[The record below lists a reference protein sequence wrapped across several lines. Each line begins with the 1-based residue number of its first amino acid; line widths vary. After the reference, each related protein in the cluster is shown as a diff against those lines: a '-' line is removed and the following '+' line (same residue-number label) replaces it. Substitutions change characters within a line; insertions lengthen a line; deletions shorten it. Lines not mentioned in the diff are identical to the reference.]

1 MNSKIDSQSRIQ
13 IKNNLNSSYYV
24 EAGAGTGKTTV
35 LVDRIVSLILK
46 NKTPINKIA
55 AITFNKSAAKNIKD
69 KIRNSLESISLKN
82 IEILNNPDKSPYAK
96 VNNLN
101 KININISIS
110 HDNEYAVAFALIEQ

>member
-13 IKNNLNSSYYV
+13 IRNNLNSSYYV

-55 AITFNKSAAKNIKD
+55 AITFNRSAAKNIKD
-69 KIRNSLESISLKN
+69 KIRTSLESI
-82 IEILNNPDKSPYAK
+82 
-96 VNNLN
+96 
-101 KININISIS
+101 
-110 HDNEYAVAFALIEQ
+110 LIKDDICLLYTSDAADE